1 MATILL
7 VHANSDDREMY
18 AEYLRIHG
26 LDVIEAGTTDEA
38 LTRLAD
44 CQLMITGLLVPGSI
58 DCVQLVARTRAQF
71 PTLPIVV
78 LTACVIPAKREAA
91 LAAGCDVFLL
101 KPCFPETLL
110 ENVWELLDRGAKDR
124 GTPLDGTTR

>member
-26 LDVIEAGTTDEA
+26 LSVVEAGTTDEA
-38 LTRLAD
+38 LTRIAE

-58 DCVQLVARTRAQF
+58 DCVQLVARTREAY
-71 PTLPIVV
+71 PPLPIIV
-78 LTACVIPAKREAA
+78 LTACIIAAKREAA

-110 ENVWELLDRGAKDR
+110 EHVWELLDRGANDR
-124 GTPLDGTTR
+124 GAPLNGTTS